1 MLVQVQQGCLQQ
13 TVLRTVRIE
22 SIVFYEAALPMGMV
36 ELDLLREF
44 HFAFEECCVFLNGF
58 IATFQ
63 ASFYNEEHFINK
75 HPDKHFKDVHFLDID
90 TGSLQTLVRR
100 IPKRFQHLDEQS
112 LGFGSGSI
120 IFNRGEYL
128 GQNLNSSA
136 IAQRDDADIVLLGY
150 DTELDYKKIRKVCD
164 LLDAGA
170 EYYATNI
177 DMVCPI
183 ENGRYLPD
191 CGSFADMFENAT
203 SRRPQFLGKPDRTMI
218 DILQKE
224 TNVPYENIAMVGDR
238 IYTDVKT
245 GVNAG
250 VTSILVMS
258 GETDEEILKNSDVE
272 PTYIFDSVKNILE
285 EIK

>member
-1 MLVQVQQGCLQQ
+1 MNDLKDIKLFLLDMDGTVNLGYDPIDGAKEFLETLKAQGKNYIFLTNNSSKNANDYVEKMKNLGFPCEKENVF
-13 TVLRTVRIE
+13 TSGMAAGMFLR
-22 SIVFYEAALPMGMV
+22 
-36 ELDLLREF
+36 D
-44 HFAFEECCVFLNGF
+44 
-58 IATFQ
+58 
-63 ASFYNEEHFINK
+63 NK
-75 HPDKHFKDVHFLDID
+75 KGKKVYVCG
-90 TGSLQTLVRR
+90 T
-100 IPKRFQHLDEQS
+100 QS
-112 LGFGSGSI
+112 LKNELKNYSVDI
-120 IFNRGEYL
+120 TEE
-128 GQNLNSSA
+128 
-136 IAQRDDADIVLLGY
+136 DADIVLLGY

-170 EYYATNI
+170 EYFATNI

-183 ENGRYLPD
+183 EGGRYLPD
-191 CGSFADMFENAT
+191 CGSFADVFENAT

-224 TNVPYENIAMVGDR
+224 TAVPYENIAMVGDR

-285 EIK
+285 KIK